1 MKKKLVV
8 SLLSLSMALSML
20 VGCGSSSSDT
30 GIAESNDE
38 ETQAMVET
46 AIESTIETAE
56 ATNEE
61 TGSAKEA
68 KEPSYIEHDSYYEDE
83 NFDWSGNTVLDTY
96 QTTDIKFT
104 SADNSAYAIYDSI
117 DLYATNGNV
126 MGYTKEDIW
135 CFLTATADDWYCL
148 TIDDRTFFVKASD
161 FEGNNALLNASNMGY
176 DGNYIIPDR
185 SSTTTSSDTTST
197 NSNTTSNSNEVA
209 TSKETNNT
217 TSNTTTNETS
227 TNVSN
232 ETTTTSE
239 IETSSNISNETTT
252 TSEVETSSTT
262 SSASNDKYTPD
273 EAFATYRSILE
284 SNGMTWDPTLPS
296 DGASWGT
303 GWIYLKKSSLEEEAQ
318 SDLKGYAY
326 GDGGGRSDTRYYMEI
341 TSYDDNKIYV
351 TVWAATN

>member
-8 SLLSLSMALSML
+8 SLLSLSMALAML

-30 GIAESNDE
+30 GIAESNAE
-38 ETQAMVET
+38 ETQTMVET
-46 AIESTIETAE
+46 AVESTIETTE
-56 ATNEE
+56 AANGE

-83 NFDWSGNTVLDTY
+83 NFDWSGNTVFTTY
-96 QTTDIKFT
+96 DNDHDIKFT
-104 SADNSAYAIYDSI
+104 SANNSAYAIYDSI
-117 DLYATNGNV
+117 DLYATNGKV
-126 MGYTKEDIW
+126 MGYTKENIW

-148 TIDDRTFFVKASD
+148 TIDDNAFFVKASD
-161 FEGNNALLNASNMGY
+161 FEGNNALLNGSNMDY

-197 NSNTTSNSNEVA
+197 NSNTTSNEVA

-239 IETSSNISNETTT
+239 
-252 TSEVETSSTT
+252 VETSSTT
-262 SSASNDKYTPD
+262 SSASNDKYTPE
-273 EAFATYRSILE
+273 EAVAVWRSILE
-284 SNGMTWDPTLPS
+284 ANGMTWDPS
-296 DGASWGT
+296 IKDWASWGT
-303 GWIYLKKSSLEEEAQ
+303 GWLELKKGKPEEAAQ
-318 SDLKGYAY
+318 MDLKGYAY
-326 GDGGGRSDTRYYMEI
+326 GDGAGNSSTRYYIEV
-341 TSYDDNKIYV
+341 TGYDDNKVYMTSWSV
-351 TVWAATN
+351 

>member
-30 GIAESNDE
+30 GIAESNVE
-38 ETQAMVET
+38 ETQTMVET
-46 AIESTIETAE
+46 AIESTIETTE
-56 ATNEE
+56 AANGE

-83 NFDWSGNTVLDTY
+83 NFDWSGNTVFTTY
-96 QTTDIKFT
+96 DNDHDIKFT
-104 SADNSAYAIYDSI
+104 SANNSAYAIYDSI
-117 DLYATNGNV
+117 DLYATNGKV
-126 MGYTKEDIW
+126 MGYTKENIW

-148 TIDDRTFFVKASD
+148 TIDDNAFFVKASD
-161 FEGNNALLNASNMGY
+161 FEGNNALLNGSNMDY
-176 DGNYIIPDR
+176 DGNYIIPER
-185 SSTTTSSDTTST
+185 GSTTTSSETTST
-197 NSNTTSNSNEVA
+197 NSNTTSNEVA

-239 IETSSNISNETTT
+239 
-252 TSEVETSSTT
+252 VETSSTT

-273 EAFATYRSILE
+273 EAVAIYRSILE
-284 SNGMTWDPTLPS
+284 SNGMTWDPSLPS

-303 GWIYLKKSSLEEEAQ
+303 GWIYLKKGKPEEAAQ
-318 SDLKGYAY
+318 MDLEGYAY
-326 GDGGGRSDTRYYMEI
+326 GDGGGRSKTRYYIEV
-341 TSYDDNKIYV
+341 TSYDDNRIYI
-351 TVWAATN
+351 TGWSAS

>member
-8 SLLSLSMALSML
+8 SLLSLSMALALL

-30 GIAESNDE
+30 GMAESNVE
-38 ETQAMVET
+38 ETQTVVET
-46 AIESTIETAE
+46 AVESTIETAE
-56 ATNEE
+56 AANEE

-104 SADNSAYAIYDSI
+104 SANNSAYAIYDSI
-117 DLYATNGNV
+117 DLYATNGKV
-126 MGYTKEDIW
+126 MGYTKENIW

-148 TIDDRTFFVKASD
+148 TIDDNAFFVKASD
-161 FEGNNALLNASNMGY
+161 FEGNNALLNGSNMDY
-176 DGNYIIPDR
+176 DGNYIIPER
-185 SSTTTSSDTTST
+185 GSTTTSSETTST
-197 NSNTTSNSNEVA
+197 NSNTTSNEVA

-239 IETSSNISNETTT
+239 
-252 TSEVETSSTT
+252 VETSSTT

-273 EAFATYRSILE
+273 EAVAIYRSILE
-284 SNGMTWDPTLPS
+284 SNGMTWDPSLPS

-303 GWIYLKKSSLEEEAQ
+303 GWIYLKKGKPEEAAQ
-318 SDLKGYAY
+318 MDLEGYAY
-326 GDGGGRSDTRYYMEI
+326 GDGGGRSKTRYYIEV
-341 TSYDDNKIYV
+341 TSYDDNRIYI
-351 TVWAATN
+351 TGWSAS

>member
-197 NSNTTSNSNEVA
+197 NSNTTSNEAA

-239 IETSSNISNETTT
+239 
-252 TSEVETSSTT
+252 VETSSTT
-262 SSASNDKYTPD
+262 SNDKYTPE
-273 EAFATYRSILE
+273 EAVAAYRAIME
-284 SNGMTWDPTLPS
+284 SNGMTWDPSLPS

-303 GWIYLKKSSLEEEAQ
+303 GWIYLKNSSFEEQVQ
-318 SDLKGYAY
+318 SALKGYAY
-326 GDGGGRSDTRYYMEI
+326 GDGGGNPTTRYYFEV
-341 TSYDDNKIYV
+341 TGSDDNKVNV
-351 TVWAATN
+351 TVWGA